1 MKRIQNVSPWG
12 HLDVPLLGR
21 VVESGETVEVEDQH
35 AKILLDQPANWA
47 PVNDAAKEATKK

>member
-21 VVESGETVEVEDQH
+21 VVESDEVVEVEDQH

-47 PVNDAAKEATKK
+47 PAKEAEKEATKK